1 MVCLDTGFLVALLR
15 GDQEAA
21 STAET
26 LDRANARKT
35 TTPINAFE
43 LLLGAQLSK
52 QREENLP
59 LVRELLKSLA
69 LLEFDVESCE
79 AASSISSRLRAEG
92 TPIGI
97 QDTMVAGMAVRHGE
111 VLVTRNTPH
120 FSRVKDLALRAW

>member
-59 LVRELLKSLA
+59 L
-69 LLEFDVESCE
+69 
-79 AASSISSRLRAEG
+79 RAHGAHDPKGG
-92 TPIGI
+92 TEP
-97 QDTMVAGMAVRHGE
+97 R
-111 VLVTRNTPH
+111 P
-120 FSRVKDLALRAW
+120 